1 MLKSRPLNILNI
13 FLSRN
18 ESISTKELSI
28 IFKKTERTIRND
40 LKDINEFLLL
50 NQLNEMGK
58 NRGSYILKLSD
69 KEEEKLKFLTSDD
82 IEEQVYNPAFRREYI
97 ITNALDKTCFK
108 KVYELCEEL
117 EISKSTMDKDMK
129 QIRID
134 LEKYDLKI
142 ESNLEI
148 GLHIEGKESQIRTY
162 LYDYLVNKITEDNVN
177 ISTLYESYSPI
188 LKYLDNKDL
197 NFINDTYNKLIAIH
211 QSDIKLSAIIL
222 TSIWLSRVR
231 KGHIYETNH
240 VDKTAKFSIIH
251 IFINDLI
258 NQYDFKIS
266 RNEFHY
272 IINKLEVLIGDNE
285 IIVDDRHEAL
295 SQLVSLKL
303 IEYVEHELSI
313 DFTGY
318 QSHLFEGLNKH
329 ISGLISRLEKGIQ
342 IYNPLKENIKNSHF
356 KIFKTIK
363 KYSEEYLNNYTKLE
377 FTEDEIAF
385 ITVYFSTAYFKY
397 IQENKNYFNAV
408 IVCSFGIATSNLLAE
423 ILKSHFN
430 VNILKILSS
439 EEEKFIDDDNVDI
452 VFTTIDA
459 QFEKPTCYVNAIVNE
474 IDIKKIEQF
483 LEQHAYLARNSDSL
497 NRNEASLFKDLSLWL
512 ENKSIRL
519 NEQDYKELKQLFI
532 DNNLNFN
539 DREVQPMLKEVL
551 ENHHVQLNKRCTD
564 WKNAIET
571 VSKPLLEDE
580 VISPKYLEAMIDS
593 VKEYGPYIVIG
604 KHIALAHARPEEGAN
619 KLGVSIATL
628 NPSIKF
634 GNEMN
639 DPVKLIFC
647 LSATDSFSHLN
658 IMKSIVSLVRDEE
671 RVEKLLSLTDK
682 NAFINYLL
690 EEEVS

>member
-69 KEEEKLKFLTSDD
+69 KEEEKLKFLISDD

-97 ITNALDKTCFK
+97 ITNALDNTCFK

-134 LEKYDLKI
+134 IEKYDLKI

-148 GLHIEGKESQIRTY
+148 GLHIEGEESQIRTF

-188 LKYLDNKDL
+188 LKYLDNKNL

-231 KGHIYETNH
+231 KGHIYEINH
-240 VDKTAKFSIIH
+240 VDKTAKFNIIH

-258 NQYDFKIS
+258 TQYDLKIS

-497 NRNEASLFKDLSLWL
+497 NRSESSLFKDLSLWL

-539 DREVQPMLKEVL
+539 DREVQPMLNEVL
-551 ENHHVQLNKRCTD
+551 ENHHVQLNKQCSD
-564 WKNAIET
+564 WENAIET

-593 VKEYGPYIVIG
+593 VKKYGPYIVIG